1 MKDISNTTMEIS
13 RPPKMI
19 RQIRENRWD
28 DGMKILN
35 KKFLTTGE
43 KNTIDIEV
51 KYSYDDMIG
60 RPFENVLERVY
71 LHGLSMIGFHQYT
84 KYTIYVS
91 GKKWRQN
98 QMDRIDGSV
107 VEWLLSNPSHIEYIY
122 EEDVKL
128 MPDCKI

>member
-1 MKDISNTTMEIS
+1 MKDISNITMEIS
-13 RPPKMI
+13 RPTKII

-60 RPFENVLERVY
+60 ENVLKEVY
-71 LHGLSMIGFHQYT
+71 LHGLSMIGFNRYT

-98 QMDRIDGSV
+98 EMDRIDGSV
-107 VEWLLSNPSHIEYIY
+107 VEWLLSNPSEIQFIY
-122 EEDVKL
+122 QEDVKT